1 MKIIRIEKCGE
12 CPHVYPE
19 DGGYD
24 ACYLLFEGDRVLVN
38 YDTIHPDCPLEDAGE
53 LAELREKAAKWD
65 RIMEAVEDPS
75 CEKCPIHGLD
85 KCGKAECDVVLV
97 ADALNGEVKDEAN

>member
-53 LAELREKAAKWD
+53 LAELRAKAAKWD
-65 RIMEAVEDPS
+65 KLQSLFDTS
-75 CEKCPIHGLD
+75 CD
-85 KCGKAECDVVLV
+85 KCFLGHVCGTHRRS
-97 ADALNGEVKDEAN
+97 DAVCEDIKEAIEAAKEE